1 MDLSKEKSYLVE
13 QKDSKYLKA
22 ADVGENF
29 NKRLKIA
36 SVDEDEF
43 EQDDGKTSNKL
54 VLYFKGKDK
63 GITLSATNAR
73 TLVGAFGAETDKWG
87 GQDILLSTKYYPK
100 FQTSGFIVNAIPEE
114 VADFDDD
121 IPF

>member
-1 MDLSKEKSYLVE
+1 MDLNKDKAYLVE
-13 QKDSKYLKA
+13 KTDSKYLKA
-22 ADVGENF
+22 ADMPENF
-29 NKRLKIA
+29 NKRLKI
-36 SVDEDEF
+36 SSIDEDEF
-43 EQDDGKTSNKL
+43 ESDDGKPSNKL
-54 VLYFKGKDK
+54 VIYFQGKDK

-73 TLVGAFGAETDKWG
+73 TLMGAFGAETDKWC

-114 VADFDDD
+114 TADFDDD